1 MKKVWYVVLAAL
13 VGALLVAVWFQRR
26 GSVASVRLSD
36 KYVDEVTS
44 VRFLYPDG
52 SSFASSDINKD
63 FLHVLNLWEIDEI
76 LSDSVARALRAQAPL
91 SFSLKCGRRTVYR
104 KRGYLADGD
113 FFLDAGRKGLYKMR
127 CDYLSH
133 SWPEFFMPESP
144 LWKNRLLLDL
154 YYYNIRSLSTTF
166 FPAGDSYKLLRVD
179 NGDSVRYVFSRPGLP
194 EAVLPAA
201 QAQSYLSA
209 CKQVYFDPLPAS
221 FSDSLGPAVYSL
233 HIETLDGQHIHLAVH
248 PYDLFK
254 ALVTTPTDTLLVP
267 HVALDK
273 LIAFTHL

>member
-1 MKKVWYVVLAAL
+1 MKKVWYGVLIAL

-26 GSVASVRLSD
+26 GSVASVRLAD
-36 KYVDEVTS
+36 KYVDEVSS
-44 VRFLYPDG
+44 VRFLYSDG
-52 SSFASSDINKD
+52 SSFTPLDINKD

-76 LSDSVARALRAQAPL
+76 LSDSVAGALRAQAPL

-104 KRGYLADGD
+104 QRGYLSEGD

-127 CDYLSH
+127 CDYLPH
-133 SWPEFFMPESP
+133 SWPEFFLPESP
-144 LWKNRLLLDL
+144 RWKNRLLLDL
-154 YYYNIRSLSTTF
+154 YYYNIRSLSVTF
-166 FPAGDSYKLLRVD
+166 FPADDTYGILRMD
-179 NGDSVRYVFSRPGLP
+179 DGDSVRYSLSRPGLP
-194 EAVLPAA
+194 DSVLPAA

-209 CKQVYFDPLPAS
+209 CTQVYFDPLPAS
-221 FSDSLGPAVYSL
+221 FSDSLAAAVYSL

-273 LIAFTHL
+273 LISFTHH